1 MPRCDQG
8 PRGSAETEN
17 TAHESDEDGVEIYG
31 RAYARLRT
39 RAGRLGKGRADPAQ
53 GEACRPRGVPGT
65 ALHGVPS
72 ELCNAYGQRLLR
84 IGD

>member
-53 GEACRPRGVPGT
+53 GEACRPRGWCRAP
-65 ALHGVPS
+65 PS
-72 ELCNAYGQRLLR
+72 TGFRQNCVMRMASGF
-84 IGD
+84 